1 MVYRMNNQNNG
12 IFNQNVLDTM
22 AIISFLVGI
31 ANYHENISQSDVQD
45 LLQNALRDLHSHLEK
60 QDEKIDEILTILKKC
75 GVPDYEQV

>member
-31 ANYHENISQSDVQD
+31 ANYQENISQSDVQD

-75 GVPDYEQV
+75 GVTDYEQV

>member
-31 ANYHENISQSDVQD
+31 ANYQENISQSDVQD